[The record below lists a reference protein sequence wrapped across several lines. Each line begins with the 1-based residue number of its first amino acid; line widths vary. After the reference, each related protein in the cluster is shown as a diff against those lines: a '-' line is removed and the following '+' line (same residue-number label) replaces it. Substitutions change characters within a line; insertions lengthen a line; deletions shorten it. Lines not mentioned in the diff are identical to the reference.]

1 MLEFRIRRDPALD
14 LLQYRTSGGARLALA
29 AELELAARAL
39 EEHDQLCGDAPRDL
53 AAEIFLDQRE
63 RQIGFRP

>member
-14 LLQYRTSGGARLALA
+14 LLQYRTSGGRLALA

-63 RQIGFRP
+63 RQIGRP